1 MKLLTFLGV
10 GKYDE
15 TIYEWR
21 GSARLARYS
30 PVATASMLDATSLT
44 VFLTEDAQEQ
54 VYPAFKKDLPA
65 GMTVNEVPVALGQ
78 NQAELWSI
86 FTAVCEAVSPGET
99 VSFDI
104 THGLRSFPLLGL
116 LVAAFLRASRD
127 VTIQHVLY
135 GAYDVRDK
143 SAMPTRTPIFDMT
156 PMLSLLDW
164 ANATSRFTKT
174 GDARDLAGLLKNAS
188 AGNQVVTNAAGLVQD
203 VSLAA
208 FLCQPLTLGPKS
220 TSLIQTLSE
229 AEPAITQ
236 QVPPYGFLNKRIAD
250 DFGAF
255 ESNHAVDVRQTL
267 QAQLRLIHWYHSN
280 SQLIQAMTLI
290 REWLINAIAFKLE
303 MGFTLDMKVRE
314 SMIARAISGL
324 CMLKNG
330 QPIEDVQTKQ
340 KRPFTVSDLNPT
352 GKTIFDT
359 WDASLRERIIAVW
372 DSATVVRNTL
382 DHAGHQQSPIGMKK
396 IEKRAKDALPA
407 LDVIAKDLGIQ

>member
-1 MKLLTFLGV
+1 
-10 GKYDE
+10 
-15 TIYEWR
+15 
-21 GSARLARYS
+21 
-30 PVATASMLDATSLT
+30 
-44 VFLTEDAQEQ
+44 
-54 VYPAFKKDLPA
+54 
-65 GMTVNEVPVALGQ
+65 
-78 NQAELWSI
+78 
-86 FTAVCEAVSPGET
+86 
-99 VSFDI
+99 
-104 THGLRSFPLLGL
+104 
-116 LVAAFLRASRD
+116 
-127 VTIQHVLY
+127 
-135 GAYDVRDK
+135 
-143 SAMPTRTPIFDMT
+143 
-156 PMLSLLDW
+156 
-164 ANATSRFTKT
+164 
-174 GDARDLAGLLKNAS
+174 
-188 AGNQVVTNAAGLVQD
+188 
-203 VSLAA
+203 
-208 FLCQPLTLGPKS
+208 
-220 TSLIQTLSE
+220 
-229 AEPAITQ
+229 
-236 QVPPYGFLNKRIAD
+236 LNKRIAD

-303 MGFTLDMKVRE
+303 MGFTLEMKVRE

-407 LDVIAKDLGIQ
+407 LDVIAKEIGIQ